1 MMPSLPSNGTRW
13 TTLIVSLLL
22 TRITQTKT
30 MDTQELWETALGE
43 LELELSKA
51 NFTTWFKDTFI
62 SEISHDKVVIAVPN
76 NFTKTW
82 LENKYH
88 KNILKSLQRAT
99 SDAVREVNY
108 NVEVKSAAS
117 EPQPV
122 PIHNTSIDTSIAFG
136 TQPVH
141 ANPAGDSLNPRYT
154 FDAYIVGKQNEFA
167 HAAALAVPKN
177 LGTTYNPLFIYG
189 GVGLGKTHLLQAIG
203 HEVVRQNPGKRVLYV
218 TSEKFTND
226 FIQAVRTGR
235 AREFKDIYRTVD
247 VLILDDIQFFSG
259 KVETQEEFFHTFNAL
274 HQQNKQI
281 ILSADR
287 PPKLITALENR
298 LLSRFEWG
306 MTADISSPDF
316 ETRVAI
322 LEAKC
327 RERQWNMAQDIT
339 HYVADNIQSNVREL
353 EGALNKIIAYHQLKN
368 QVPTLESISP
378 IVQSF
383 RPVDVVKTA
392 TPRELMNVVA
402 EYYDIT
408 MDELVG
414 KSREKRLAFP
424 RQIIMYLMR
433 EDMSYSYPSIGT
445 ELGGRDHTTAM
456 HAYSKIKKCLESDEK
471 LRHDIE
477 IIKQRLYT

>member
-1 MMPSLPSNGTRW
+1 
-13 TTLIVSLLL
+13 
-22 TRITQTKT
+22 

-43 LELELSKA
+43 LELQLSKA

-62 SEISHDKVVIAVPN
+62 SEISSDRVVIAVPN
-76 NFTKTW
+76 NFTKAW
-82 LENKYH
+82 LESKYH
-88 KNILKSLQRAT
+88 KDIVKSLQRVT
-99 SDAVREVNY
+99 SDAVRDVSY
-108 NVEVKSAAS
+108 KVEVRSAS
-117 EPQPV
+117 TEPQPV
-122 PIHNTSIDTSIAFG
+122 P
-136 TQPVH
+136 VH
-141 ANPAGDSLNPRYT
+141 EVPSFETPRVSTGISQAGGQESMLNPRYT
-154 FDAYIVGKQNEFA
+154 FENYIVGKQNEFA
-167 HAAALAVPKN
+167 HAAALAIPKN

-189 GVGLGKTHLLQAIG
+189 GVGLGKTHLLQGIG
-203 HEVVRQNPGKRVLYV
+203 HEVLRIAPTKRVLYV
-218 TSEKFTND
+218 TSEAFTND
-226 FIQAVRTGR
+226 FINAVRTGR
-235 AREFKDIYRTVD
+235 AREFKDMYRTVD
-247 VLILDDIQFFSG
+247 VLILDDIQFFGG

-287 PPKLITALENR
+287 PPKAIPSLENR

-327 RERQWNMAQDIT
+327 RERQWNMEKEVV
-339 HYVADNIQSNVREL
+339 HYVADNISSNVREL

-368 QVPTLESISP
+368 HAPTLESVNP

-383 RPVDVVKTA
+383 RPVDVVKSV

-402 EYYDIT
+402 EYFDIT
-408 MDELVG
+408 IEELVG

-424 RQIIMYLMR
+424 RQIIMYIMR
-433 EDMSYSYPSIGT
+433 EDMSFSYPSIGQ

-456 HAYSKIKKCLESDEK
+456 HAYSKIKRCAESDEK

-477 IIKQRLYT
+477 IIKQRVYSQ

>member
-1 MMPSLPSNGTRW
+1 
-13 TTLIVSLLL
+13 
-22 TRITQTKT
+22 

-43 LELELSKA
+43 LELQLSKA

-62 SEISHDKVVIAVPN
+62 SEISNDRIVIAVPN
-76 NFTKTW
+76 NFTKAW
-82 LENKYH
+82 LESKYH
-88 KNILKSLQRAT
+88 KDILKSLQRVT

-108 NVEVKSAAS
+108 KVEVQSAS
-117 EPQPV
+117 SGPQSIPV
-122 PIHNTSIDTSIAFG
+122 QEVPSFDQNKGFQLEGDAKTNSSGDT
-136 TQPVH
+136 
-141 ANPAGDSLNPRYT
+141 LNPRYT
-154 FDAYIVGKQNEFA
+154 FETYIVGKQNEFA
-167 HAAALAVPKN
+167 HAAAMAIPKN

-203 HEVVRQNPGKRVLYV
+203 HDVVRQHQGKRVMYV

-226 FIQAVRTGR
+226 FINAVRTGR
-235 AREFKDIYRTVD
+235 AREFKDVYRTVD

-287 PPKLITALENR
+287 PPKAIAALENR

-322 LEAKC
+322 LESKC
-327 RERQWNMAQDIT
+327 RERQWTMKSDVV
-339 HYVADNIQSNVREL
+339 HFVAENISSNVREL

-368 QVPTLESISP
+368 QAPSIESIEP
-378 IVQSF
+378 IIQSF
-383 RPVDVVKTA
+383 KPVDIIKTV

-402 EYYDIT
+402 EYFDIT
-408 MDELVG
+408 NDEIVG

-433 EDMSYSYPSIGT
+433 EEMAFSYPSIGA

-456 HAYSKIKKCLESDEK
+456 HAYSKIKKLFETDEK
-471 LRHDIE
+471 LKHDIE
-477 IIKQRLYT
+477 IIKQRMYTS

>member
-1 MMPSLPSNGTRW
+1 MILSLGNTARRTAVSPLHAYHSNK
-13 TTLIVSLLL
+13 I
-22 TRITQTKT
+22 
-30 MDTQELWETALGE
+30 MDTQELWETTLGE

-62 SEISHDKVVIAVPN
+62 TEITHDHIVIAVPN
-76 NFTKTW
+76 NFTKAW

-88 KNILKSLQRAT
+88 KSILKSLQRAT
-99 SDAVREVNY
+99 SDAVREVTY
-108 NVEVKSAAS
+108 NVEVKGSS
-117 EPQPV
+117 NGPQPI
-122 PIHNTSIDTSIAFG
+122 PIHNTQVDTSIAFSRSDLQDDPIG
-136 TQPVH
+136 NT
-141 ANPAGDSLNPRYT
+141 LNPRYT

-167 HAAALAVPKN
+167 HAAAMAVPKN

-203 HEVVRQNPGKRVLYV
+203 HEVVQLNPGKRVLYV

-235 AREFKDIYRTVD
+235 AREFKDVYRTVD
-247 VLILDDIQFFSG
+247 VLIVDDIQFFSG

-306 MTADISSPDF
+306 MTADISSPDY

-327 RERQWNMAQDIT
+327 RERQWSMPQEVMR
-339 HYVADNIQSNVREL
+339 HVADNIQSNVREL

-368 QVPTLESISP
+368 QVPTLESVAP

-383 RPVDVVKTA
+383 RPVDIIKTA
-392 TPRELMNVVA
+392 TPRELMHVVA

-424 RQIIMYLMR
+424 RQIIMYLLR
-433 EDMSYSYPSIGT
+433 EDMSYSYPSIGQ

-456 HAYSKIKKCLESDEK
+456 HAYSKIKRCLESDEK
-471 LRHDIE
+471 LCHDME
-477 IIKQRLYT
+477 IIKQRLYAA